1 MAEKLYA
8 LYDRA
13 EEKFVEVGVLE
24 FLNNYLNDS
33 HDPRLEDNNE
43 LNSRYELFE
52 LKVVDMYIQNR
63 TEIESFDEGT
73 RDLVGYRYTIYLN
86 DSFYEECDSVEDM
99 EYVIRFILE
108 NYNATIHDIKVIESK
123 EYNVD
128 LNTRMKHTFEI
139 EVLDGE

>member
-1 MAEKLYA
+1 MAKKLYA

-52 LKVVDMYIQNR
+52 LKVVDMHIQNR
-63 TEIESFDEGT
+63 AEIDSFDKET
-73 RDLVGYRYTIYLN
+73 RDFVGYRYTIYLK

-99 EYVIRFILE
+99 EDEIRFILE

-128 LNTRMKHTFEI
+128 LNTRMKHSFEI

>member
-43 LNSRYELFE
+43 LNSLYELFE
-52 LKVVDMYIQNR
+52 LKVVDMHIQNR
-63 TEIESFDEGT
+63 AEIESFDEGT
-73 RDLVGYRYTIYLN
+73 RDLVGCRYTIYLN

-99 EYVIRFILE
+99 EYVISFILE

-139 EVLDGE
+139 EVLGGE